1 MPHPHPLVE
10 TPPLTPAQ
18 IRLVTNQG
26 TSPDT
31 VRLWLERSGDKVPL
45 DIEIYLRVS
54 GGSTEPSSRA
64 RASSPTP
71 WIPPPPS
78 PPPHYVLPHAPPSTA
93 IILPP
98 AQTPIIVP
106 QSPSHHDAWGS
117 PPPPPSR
124 TCPQAQRNTHWGH
137 IAIFYLIE
145 QMHRWQRF
153 VFRFDKQFPSI
164 SALKSINGMDCVCY

>member
-1 MPHPHPLVE
+1 M
-10 TPPLTPAQ
+10 
-18 IRLVTNQG
+18 TNQSA
-26 TSPDT
+26 SPDT
-31 VRLWLERSGDKVPL
+31 IRLWLERSGDKVPL

-54 GGSTEPSSRA
+54 GSSAEPSGRA

-78 PPPHYVLPHAPPSTA
+78 PPPHYVLPHPPPGS
-93 IILPP
+93 ILLPP

-106 QSPSHHDAWGS
+106 QSPSHHDTWGAS
-117 PPPPPSR
+117 PPPPSSR
-124 TCPQAQRNTHWGH
+124 SCPQTQRNTHWGH

-164 SALKSINGMDCVCY
+164 SALKSINGASHAFR